1 MTITA
6 AFVLFAVT
14 WFMVFF
20 CVLPIRFQSQ
30 EEAGEV
36 VAGTPKSAPATE
48 AIGKKA
54 RITSVIAVAISV
66 ALYFT
71 ITSGVITL
79 NNMDVFGIMGM
90 TPPQSP

>member
-48 AIGKKA
+48 GIGKKA
-54 RITSVIAVAISV
+54 RITSVIAVVISV